1 VDINNY
7 ENPFASSEREIGQ
20 MDVEIEEEELLRETI
35 RRLFLEVYEL
45 DDEQIGRKE
54 KLMRDAGSWFGSK
67 LARASGLQ
75 GSHEQLRDREGL
87 KQYQEM
93 LKDDRGKGKKMIQA
107 FMKGDV
113 TVLHSFD
120 FVAATSRADLGGTD
134 STGLASDWIK
144 KYGKR
149 GKDSLSVVAFFEPVT
164 SSIATRNSLNNNANF
179 VATAR
184 GVILKGYPTY
194 VGEHD
199 SFTQTLGAIDDKMK
213 KHWKNSGIPKR
224 PDTEMDDYGA
234 FIGIT
239 NLRRLR
245 RVGYSNETILDNWTV
260 VGTYI
265 NEEESLNPADIQAY
279 VDDSLAIGLPCNVYD
294 QDGGLVK
301 RHEP

>member
-1 VDINNY
+1 
-7 ENPFASSEREIGQ
+7 
-20 MDVEIEEEELLRETI
+20 MKLLRETI
-35 RRLFLEVYEL
+35 RRILQEVYEL
-45 DDEQIGRKE
+45 DDEQIHRKE

-75 GSHEQLRDREGL
+75 DEHGQEKDRFGL
-87 KQYQEM
+87 QGYQEM
-93 LKDDRGKGKKMIQA
+93 LRNGRGNEGKKMIRA
-107 FMKGDV
+107 FMQGDV
-113 TVLHSFD
+113 TILHSFD

-234 FIGIT
+234 FMGIT

-245 RVGYSNETILDNWTV
+245 KVGYSNETILDNWTV

-301 RHEP
+301 RHQ